1 MRKGLAYRIWAFF
14 TICLPLQK
22 AGLFASDPPPPTNEP
37 YNLLCEMAPYI
48 EICYADSGGRGG
60 VPAQKFGLFVTA
72 GGPTAASFADR
83 LLAHTQQ
90 AFAHTLKKQK
100 IRDFQI

>member
-22 AGLFASDPPPPTNEP
+22 AGLFASDFPPPTNEP

-60 VPAQKFGLFVTA
+60 SQPKSSGFL
-72 GGPTAASFADR
+72 
-83 LLAHTQQ
+83 
-90 AFAHTLKKQK
+90 
-100 IRDFQI
+100 